1 MYKGTDL
8 DTFTDVEETD
18 SLRSVD
24 LMSTGAEHIN
34 VKLIYID
41 RDLSECLNS
50 VCMEQDSMLM
60 CDLSD
65 LFQRLKSTDLIVCS
79 HNRDQDGLR
88 CNGFLKLIQIN
99 ESVLIYIQICDLRTA
114 LFFKV
119 FTGMKDGMMLNLCCD
134 DVVTFILVCLKS
146 CFQSPVIRLGT
157 TCCKIDFFFLG
168 SDHICNLLSSL
179 GNSSL
184 AVCSKIINSRSISIK
199 LCKIRQHCLHN
210 FRCGLCGSRIVQIYH
225 FSHFLFLLFRIIIFR
240 VFSGSLRS
248 AH

>member
-1 MYKGTDL
+1 
-8 DTFTDVEETD
+8 
-18 SLRSVD
+18 
-24 LMSTGAEHIN
+24 
-34 VKLIYID
+34 
-41 RDLSECLNS
+41 
-50 VCMEQDSMLM
+50 MLM
-60 CDLSD
+60 CDLTN
-65 LFQRLKSTDLIVCS
+65 LFNRLNRTDFIVGS
-79 HNRDQDGLR
+79 HNRDQDCFR

-99 ESVLIYIQICDLRTA
+99 KTILIYIQVCDLRSA
-114 LFFKV
+114 LFLKIL
-119 FTGMKDGMMLNLCCD
+119 TGMKNRMMLDLGCND
-134 DVVTFILVCLKS
+134 MISFVLVCFKCSL
-146 CFQSPVIRLGT
+146 QSPVIRLRS

-240 VFSGSLRS
+240 VFSGFLRS